1 MIKHIV
7 IESGGYKGLYVLGAL
22 DELNKSNF
30 YNIENIETIYGTSIG
45 SYVSRSNADNVE
57 FTSQFYNKASFK

>member
-22 DELNKSNF
+22 DELNKSK
-30 YNIENIETIYGTSIG
+30 YYKRRH
-45 SYVSRSNADNVE
+45 SYS
-57 FTSQFYNKASFK
+57 

>member
-30 YNIENIETIYGTSIG
+30 YNIRKNHLLT
-45 SYVSRSNADNVE
+45 E
-57 FTSQFYNKASFK
+57 F

>member
-22 DELNKSNF
+22 DELNKSKY

-45 SYVSRSNADNVE
+45 SYVGVLLCLKMLLVDQILI
-57 FTSQFYNKASFK
+57 T